1 MDNNSRSFVSH
12 VLRIY
17 RVLNRVSVGAFV
29 CVRLCAC
36 ACAIHVLYC
45 AECSISDEDL
55 KNLFSLA
62 RHGRSKKLKELLDK
76 GVPPDVRDRFGNTVL
91 LVACQN
97 GNKKIAK
104 AVLRKGA
111 DINAKNVLRMHSC
124 FGS

>member
-1 MDNNSRSFVSH
+1 MCLL
-12 VLRIY
+12 VLSCAY
-17 RVLNRVSVGAFV
+17 VCARVRVPYT
-29 CVRLCAC
+29 CA
-36 ACAIHVLYC
+36 LLC